1 MEKELKM
8 SKISQGNMKATMCVC
23 CLCQQELHLV
33 WAGVFHYQHLKEYEE
48 LEKIESRTVLGALQ
62 HC

>member
-1 MEKELKM
+1 
-8 SKISQGNMKATMCVC
+8 MCIC
-23 CLCQQELHLV
+23 CLCQHELHLV
-33 WAGVFHYQHLKEYEE
+33 WAGVCHYQHLKEYEE